1 MKLNKMIMLAT
12 LLACS
17 LSFLVVPVFAAYPER
32 PITMVIAYSAGGGT
46 DVGARAFA
54 PYLEK
59 YLGQSIVII
68 NKPGAGGELGFTEIV
83 NSKPDGYT
91 IGFSNTPTFI
101 SIPIQRKT
109 RFSVDMA
116 APIANIVD
124 DPSAISVQ
132 SNSDIKSLDDLIAYA
147 KANPGKVT
155 YGSSGVGSDD
165 HLAVLAF
172 MRKAGIEMRHV
183 PFSGEANVRAALL
196 GGHIMVGSMNLS
208 GSLPYQKEGKI
219 QILAHMGRTRWDMAP
234 NVPTMTEQGFPIV
247 FGATRGLSAPAGTP
261 EDILTTLSDAVKKAV
276 ADPGFIEQAAKLN
289 LPLAY
294 LNAADYKKSLYDL
307 QAELQTVWDTTP
319 WAEKK

>member
-1 MKLNKMIMLAT
+1 MKLK
-12 LLACS
+12 S
-17 LSFLVVPVFAAYPER
+17 LPVFVGLLILNVMVTPAQAAYPER
-32 PITMVIAYSAGGGT
+32 PITMVVAYSAGGGT
-46 DVGARAFA
+46 DVGARALA

-59 YLGQSIVII
+59 YLGQAIAII
-68 NKPGAGGELGFTEIV
+68 NKPGAGGELGFTELV
-83 NSKPDGYT
+83 HSKPDGYT
-91 IGFSNTPTFI
+91 IGFTNTPTFV

-109 RFSVDMA
+109 RFSLENMS
-116 APIANIVD
+116 PIANIVD

-132 SNSDIKSLDDLIAYA
+132 SGSEIKTLSDLIAYA

-208 GSLPYQKEGKI
+208 GSLPYQKEGKLT
-219 QILAHMGRTRWDMAP
+219 ILAHMGRERWEMAP
-234 NVPTMTEQGFPIV
+234 NVPTMTEQGFPVI
-247 FGATRGLSAPAGTP
+247 FGATRGLGAPAGTP
-261 EDILTTLSDAVKKAV
+261 EEILSVLSDAVKRAIEDPEFREKA
-276 ADPGFIEQAAKLN
+276 QKLN
-289 LPLAY
+289 LPLSY
-294 LNAADYKKSLYDL
+294 LNARDYKKSLYDL
-307 QAELQTVWDTTP
+307 QVELQTVWETTP

>member
-12 LLACS
+12 LLVFS
-17 LSFLVVPVFAAYPER
+17 LGILVVPGFAAYPER

-54 PYLEK
+54 PFLEK

-83 NSKPDGYT
+83 NSKADGYT
-91 IGFSNTPTFI
+91 IGFTNTPTFI

-132 SNSDIKSLDDLIAYA
+132 SNSEIKSLEDLIAYA

-219 QILAHMGRTRWDMAP
+219 KILAHMGRKRWDMAP
-234 NVPTMTEQGFPIV
+234 GVPTMTEQGFPIV

-261 EDILTTLSDAVKKAV
+261 DDILTTISDAVKKAV

>member
-1 MKLNKMIMLAT
+1 MKLKKMVMLAT
-12 LLACS
+12 LLVFS
-17 LSFLVVPVFAAYPER
+17 LSFLTAPVFAAYPDR
-32 PITMVIAYSAGGGT
+32 PITMIVAYSAGGGT

-59 YLGQSIVII
+59 YLGQTIVII

-132 SNSDIKSLDDLIAYA
+132 SDSEIKSLEDLIAYA

-172 MRKAGIEMRHV
+172 MRKAGIDMRHV

-219 QILAHMGRTRWDMAP
+219 KILAQMGRERWDAAP

-261 EDILTTLSDAVKKAV
+261 DDILTTLSDAVKKAV

-294 LNAADYKKSLYDL
+294 LNATDYKKSLYDL

-319 WAEKK
+319 WAENK